1 MLKLEIHKQQINYSK
16 EKKMRKLLFCAVLI
30 IVAVGLSC
38 TGKQK
43 QNHAVSVG
51 LNQAQAAMQE
61 QSHPMDST
69 MAHKAMADT
78 TKAPAKVMKVTG
90 DKGVGPITEIKLDPT
105 DPKLAKQGQ
114 TLFNANCS
122 ACHTLD
128 AKKTGPPLRHITLD
142 HAPEFIMNMILNPVE
157 MQKKNH
163 EIMGLVED
171 YGVLMSDLHLKKE
184 QARAILEYLRSEG
197 EKTKPAG
204 K

>member
-1 MLKLEIHKQQINYSK
+1 
-16 EKKMRKLLFCAVLI
+16 MRKLLFCAVLI
-30 IVAVGLSC
+30 ILAVGLSC

-43 QNHAVSVG
+43 QNYTVNIG
-51 LNQAQAAMQE
+51 INQAQAAIQE

-69 MAHKAMADT
+69 MTPKAMADT
-78 TKAPAKVMKVTG
+78 TKASTKGQKMTL
-90 DKGVGPITEIKLDPT
+90 DKGIGPITEIKLDPI

-114 TLFNANCS
+114 ALFNANCA

-157 MQKKNH
+157 MQKKNP
-163 EIMGLVED
+163 EIIKLVED
-171 YGVLMSDLHLKKE
+171 YAVLMSDLHLKKE

-197 EKTKPAG
+197 NKAKPAG